1 MNNVDAA
8 ASSPTDVLSRSAR
21 FATIVLVVALLYVA
35 REIFIPIALAAFVA
49 FVLTGA
55 TRRLEQIGFGRVL
68 STLTTM
74 VGGLLILASVGAV
87 VVYQSAMVL
96 EAIPQYRANIR
107 EKVAEA
113 QRASTAWFGDAART
127 VSELQKEFSAESAPT
142 SANSSSRPNSP
153 DPVQVEVVAG
163 KGESRLPFGT
173 DALGFVA
180 HPIITIG
187 LAIVIAFFFLYDR
200 NDLRDRLFR
209 LLGEAKLHVSTNALS
224 DAGERVS
231 QYLVA
236 LALANAI
243 AGAAVAVG
251 LLLIGVPNWL
261 LWGVL
266 TAVLKFV
273 PFIGPMLA
281 AAFPIALSLAVSESW
296 VQPLM
301 VLGWFIAVDLI
312 SSNVVEP
319 ILYGTRTGA
328 SPTAIIISFVFWTW
342 LWGPFGILLA
352 TPITVCLVALGH
364 HIAELEFFA
373 TLLGDQPVFRPSVRL
388 YQRVLSDDAAAARET
403 VASAAAELDQ
413 VELLDRV
420 LAPAIGR
427 VAADWDGGLLSSD
440 RKSEVMRAVQA
451 ALEAPKA
458 EEPNAPPA
466 VAIPNDRPPIV
477 VWAAGNG
484 LEDALLPRLCDILA
498 GRGFRPNCCTSAMMA
513 SDVDGVV
520 QAEKPVAVL
529 LVAGTPGRAA
539 RSSLLQR
546 RWRDGSHRPPLMRLL
561 CDHVDRVARLP
572 QLWGTQQLSNDFNSL
587 DAVLR
592 ELSSLAWVPPT
603 AASNT
608 NEAEPR
614 VAGDE
619 QVTTGLNAAAPT

>member
-1 MNNVDAA
+1 MTMVDTPA
-8 ASSPTDVLSRSAR
+8 ASSTDVLSRFAR
-21 FATIVLVVALLYVA
+21 FATVVLVVALLYA
-35 REIFIPIALAAFVA
+35 GREIFIPIALGAFLA

-55 TRRLEQIGFGRVL
+55 TRRLEQFGFGRVL
-68 STLTTM
+68 SALTTM
-74 VGGLLILASVGAV
+74 TGGILILAAVGAV
-87 VVYQSAMVL
+87 VVYQSAIVL
-96 EAIPQYRANIR
+96 DAIPQYRANIR
-107 EKVAEA
+107 EKMAEA
-113 QRASTAWFGDAART
+113 QRATTAWFGDAART
-127 VSELQKEFSAESAPT
+127 VSELQKELSAESAPA
-142 SANSSSRPNSP
+142 SATASSQPNHATP
-153 DPVQVEVVAG
+153 VPVQVVSGAG
-163 KGESRLPFGT
+163 ELRLPFGT
-173 DALGFVA
+173 DALSFVA
-180 HPIITIG
+180 HPFITVG
-187 LAIVIAFFFLYDR
+187 LALVLAFFFLYDR

-209 LLGEAKLHVSTNALS
+209 LWGEAKLRISTNALS
-224 DAGERVS
+224 DASERVM

-236 LALANAI
+236 LTLANAI
-243 AGAAVAVG
+243 AGAAVALG

-273 PFIGPMLA
+273 PFIGTMLA

-328 SPTAIIISFVFWTW
+328 SPTAIIVSFVFWTW

-388 YQRVLSDDAAAARET
+388 YQRVLSDDAAAAREI

-440 RKSEVMRAVQA
+440 RKGEVLLAVQE
-451 ALEAPKA
+451 ALETPDDNDQNAPK
-458 EEPNAPPA
+458 A
-466 VAIPNDRPPIV
+466 VAIPTDRPPIV

-484 LEDALLPRLCDILA
+484 LEDALLPRLCEVLVS
-498 GRGFRPNCCTSAMMA
+498 RGFRPCNCTSAMMA

-520 QAEKPVAVL
+520 QAEKPAAVL
-529 LVAGTPGRAA
+529 LVAGTPARAA

-546 RWRDGSHRPPLMRLL
+546 RWGDQSHRPPVLRLL
-561 CDHVDRVARLP
+561 CDHVDRVARIP
-572 QLWGTQQLSNDFNSL
+572 QLWGTQHHGNDFSSL
-587 DAVLR
+587 DAALR
-592 ELSSLAWVPPT
+592 DLSSLAWVPPT
-603 AASNT
+603 ASPSADTESRG
-608 NEAEPR
+608 AGKDQ
-614 VAGDE
+614 VAN
-619 QVTTGLNAAAPT
+619 GLNAAAPT